1 MVNFKAIAFVL
12 GSLLVASTADA
23 QTTTNAP
30 LAPPQRS
37 FYRRSTLDERVKRF
51 AKALNL
57 DETQQ
62 VCLKKVLEHQQVQTR
77 QIQLDQSLSGTDR
90 ISRIRDLQRDT
101 VSQIRAL
108 LNEEQK
114 KKYDPLN
121 HTTETNSS
129 DSYVNDWLKTPQ
141 R

>member
-1 MVNFKAIAFVL
+1 MLNFKAIAFML
-12 GSLLVASTADA
+12 GSVLVASTADS

-30 LAPPQRS
+30 PAPPQRS

-62 VCLKKVLEHQQVQTR
+62 VGLKKVLEHQQVQTR

>member
-1 MVNFKAIAFVL
+1 MLNFKAIVFVL
-12 GSLLVASTADA
+12 GSVLVVSSADA

-30 LAPPQRS
+30 PAPQRS

-62 VCLKKVLEHQQVQTR
+62 VGLKKVLEHQQVQTR

>member
-1 MVNFKAIAFVL
+1 MLNFKAIVFVL
-12 GSLLVASTADA
+12 GSVLVVSSADA
-23 QTTTNAP
+23 QTTTNASP
-30 LAPPQRS
+30 APQRS

-62 VCLKKVLEHQQVQTR
+62 VGLKKVLEHQQVQTR

>member
-1 MVNFKAIAFVL
+1 MLNFRAIAFVF
-12 GSLLVASTADA
+12 GSVLVASTVGA
-23 QTTTNAP
+23 QTKPNA
-30 LAPPQRS
+30 APAPQRS

-51 AKALNL
+51 ATALNL
-57 DETQQ
+57 GEAQQ
-62 VCLKKVLEHQQVQTR
+62 AGLKKVLEHQQIQTR
-77 QIQLDQSLSGTDR
+77 QIQLDESLSGADR
-90 ISRIRDLQRDT
+90 IGKIRDLQRDT
-101 VSQIRAL
+101 VLQIRSL

-121 HTTETNSS
+121 HASDTSSS

>member
-1 MVNFKAIAFVL
+1 MLNFKAIAFVL
-12 GSLLVASTADA
+12 GSVLVASTADA
-23 QTTTNAP
+23 QTTTTAP
-30 LAPPQRS
+30 PAPPQRS
-37 FYRRSTLDERVKRF
+37 FYRRSTSDERVKRF
-51 AKALNL
+51 AKALHL

-62 VCLKKVLEHQQVQTR
+62 VGLKKVLEHQQVQTR

-121 HTTETNSS
+121 HASETKSS

>member
-1 MVNFKAIAFVL
+1 MLNFKAIAFVL
-12 GSLLVASTADA
+12 GSVFVASTAGA
-23 QTTTNAP
+23 QTITNAP
-30 LAPPQRS
+30 SAPPQRS

-51 AKALNL
+51 SKALNL
-57 DETQQ
+57 DGTQQ
-62 VCLKKVLEHQQVQTR
+62 VGLKKVLEHQQVQTR

-121 HTTETNSS
+121 HASETNSS

>member
-1 MVNFKAIAFVL
+1 MVDFKAIALIVC
-12 GSLLVASTADA
+12 SVVVSSTAGA
-23 QTTTNAP
+23 QTTANAAP
-30 LAPPQRS
+30 APPQRTV
-37 FYRRSTLDERVKRF
+37 YRRSTLDERVKGF
-51 AKALNL
+51 AKVLNL

-62 VCLKKVLEHQQVQTR
+62 AGLKKVLEHQQIHTR
-77 QIQLDQSLSGTDR
+77 QIQLDQSLSGPDR

-101 VSQIRAL
+101 VLQIRAL

-121 HTTETNSS
+121 HASDTSSS

>member
-1 MVNFKAIAFVL
+1 MVDFKAIALIVC
-12 GSLLVASTADA
+12 SVVVSSTAGA
-23 QTTTNAP
+23 QTTANAAP
-30 LAPPQRS
+30 APPQRTV
-37 FYRRSTLDERVKRF
+37 YRRSTLDERVKGF
-51 AKALNL
+51 AKVLNL

-62 VCLKKVLEHQQVQTR
+62 AGLKKVLEHQQIHTR
-77 QIQLDQSLSGTDR
+77 QIQLDQSLSGPDR

-101 VSQIRAL
+101 VLQIRAL

-121 HTTETNSS
+121 HASETNSS
-129 DSYVNDWLKTPQ
+129 DSYLNDWLKTPQ

>member
-1 MVNFKAIAFVL
+1 MLNFKAIVFVL
-12 GSLLVASTADA
+12 GSVLVVSSADA
-23 QTTTNAP
+23 QTTTNA
-30 LAPPQRS
+30 APASPQRS

-62 VCLKKVLEHQQVQTR
+62 VGLKKVLEHQQVQTR

>member
-1 MVNFKAIAFVL
+1 MLNFKAIVFVL
-12 GSLLVASTADA
+12 GSVLVVWSADA

-30 LAPPQRS
+30 PAPQRS

-62 VCLKKVLEHQQVQTR
+62 VGLKKVLEHQQVQTR